1 MNATYSGGTL
11 IGYLGVS
18 DFASSGVALTYNGAA
33 YSDANI
39 MNGPYT
45 FWSFLHM
52 NSMSLSGNTATF
64 FNALKDSIRT
74 NAVSSSMITLPDMNV
89 NRDADGAAVYESP
102 GGIALD

>member
-18 DFASSGVALTYNGAA
+18 DFASSGVSLSYNGVA

-39 MNGPYT
+39 KNGPYT

-64 FNALKDSIRT
+64 FDALKTSIRT
-74 NAVSSSMITLPDMNV
+74 NAASSSMIKLTDMLV
-89 NRDADGAAVYESP
+89 NRDADGAAVYEGTP
-102 GGIALD
+102 TVD